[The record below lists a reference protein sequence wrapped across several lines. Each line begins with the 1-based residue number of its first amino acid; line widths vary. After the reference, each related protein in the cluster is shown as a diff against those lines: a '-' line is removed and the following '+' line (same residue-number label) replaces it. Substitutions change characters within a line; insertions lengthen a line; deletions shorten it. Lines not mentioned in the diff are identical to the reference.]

1 FLAHIVCPATTG
13 LTDTAAHHQ
22 HIDEAA
28 VVHIHV
34 VPVVQRR
41 AHNYHGTTTGFVG
54 ITGEFTGNPDH
65 ISTVYTG
72 NHFLPG
78 RSVRHI
84 VIKAAG
90 TAAVAD
96 AVIHTIM
103 RQHQVEYSRY
113 LSGAT
118 GRQLHGF
125 NRYFA
130 QLNITVFSMLAIL
143 IFVRRT
149 TKIRERHFGKTIIL
163 VFQGQHQ
170 IHFTVAVFLLQV
182 PLTFFTP
189 AITNGTIR
197 AG

>member
-1 FLAHIVCPATTG
+1 TT
-13 LTDTAAHHQ
+13 THHQ

-34 VPVVQRR
+34 VPVVQRC
-41 AHNYHGTTTGFVG
+41 AHNHHGTTTGFIG

-78 RSVRHI
+78 RSVRYVI
-84 VIKAAG
+84 VKTAG
-90 TAAVAD
+90 AAAVAD
-96 AVIHTIM
+96 AVIHTVVC
-103 RQHQVEYSRY
+103 QHQVEYRRY

-130 QLNITVFSMLAIL
+130 QLNFVVFGMLEIL
-143 IFVRRT
+143 VFVRRT
-149 TKIRERHFGKTIIL
+149 TKIRERHFGKSIVLI
-163 VFQGQHQ
+163 FQGQHQ
-170 IHFTVAVFLLQV
+170 IQVTVAVFLFQV
-182 PLTFFTP
+182 PLTLFTP
-189 AITNGTIR
+189 AITNGTVR